1 MPKLVTS
8 RRIICFQMV
17 RNELFVYFYV
27 CFFHGLG
34 RFVFWSICWMVRP
47 FILLFHVFCCQG
59 ALTACFQLMLPATCP
74 TPESRSGT
82 HKRSSIL
89 HQSIQRFL
97 AVQLMC
103 GSLCCWPPWL
113 AKLFPSQPLANLRLF
128 CCSGI
133 PQATLPT
140 TKRSSNAGAKR
151 DVGAKSWDRHL
162 MATAALW
169 LQQSKKTNHMK

>member
-1 MPKLVTS
+1 MNCLFISMYVSFMVWVGLSFGPCVYLLGWLV
-8 RRIICFQMV
+8 
-17 RNELFVYFYV
+17 
-27 CFFHGLG
+27 G
-34 RFVFWSICWMVRP
+34 RP

-113 AKLFPSQPLANLRLF
+113 AKLFPSPLLGNLPLF

-151 DVGAKSWDRHL
+151 DVGAKS
-162 MATAALW
+162 
-169 LQQSKKTNHMK
+169 

>member
-1 MPKLVTS
+1 MNCLFISMYVSFMVWVGLSFGPCVYLLGWLV
-8 RRIICFQMV
+8 
-17 RNELFVYFYV
+17 
-27 CFFHGLG
+27 G
-34 RFVFWSICWMVRP
+34 RT

>member
-1 MPKLVTS
+1 MNCLFLSMYVSFMVWVGLSFGPCVYLLGWLV
-8 RRIICFQMV
+8 
-17 RNELFVYFYV
+17 
-27 CFFHGLG
+27 G
-34 RFVFWSICWMVRP
+34 RP

-113 AKLFPSQPLANLRLF
+113 AKLFPSPLLGNLPLF